1 MKKLLLFAAVAGLG
15 LVSAS
20 PPPKGP
26 DGPREMR
33 RHYPPCSRTV
43 TDRCIQ
49 LYERGVRARAE
60 REDYGREEPRGR
72 PDRYADD
79 GPMMRRDGPMMDRD
93 GPMMRRERFADDD
106 RRWRPDR
113 DGDGGRHW
121 RRFRMA
127 DDDRGMRHGPDGE
140 GDHRWCPEHRAYD
153 GGHRERVMVERV
165 RIERRPVV
173 MAARVSQV
181 VGCRCTPA
189 RRVAAAPP
197 RRQIAQRVRRAG
209 ERG

>member
-20 PPPKGP
+20 PPAKGP
-26 DGPREMR
+26 DYGPREMR

-60 REDYGREEPRGR
+60 RDDEARGEPRGR

-79 GPMMRRDGPMMDRD
+79 GPMMHRDGPMMRRDGPMMGRD

-121 RRFRMA
+121 R
-127 DDDRGMRHGPDGE
+127 
-140 GDHRWCPEHRAYD
+140 
-153 GGHRERVMVERV
+153 
-165 RIERRPVV
+165 
-173 MAARVSQV
+173 
-181 VGCRCTPA
+181 
-189 RRVAAAPP
+189 
-197 RRQIAQRVRRAG
+197 
-209 ERG
+209 